1 MLSLSLT
8 FCLASNKLLEDSELL
23 NPSKRDRMLHGEVRF
38 PESVFSLGALSCNND
53 FRVNKK
59 LDFLIHLDG
68 ERAHLLIRS
77 AQKCGGNRKGIG
89 LCKTKFVPFII
100 NYIWPVRIFQH
111 VQDEHRLKFV
121 WISFF
126 FKLFSFIR
134 LTGLPLVVH
143 CCFLRSV
150 SFSFII
156 FAFSLNPT
164 SSPFSAGRQQCQR
177 LLL

>member
-1 MLSLSLT
+1 MV
-8 FCLASNKLLEDSELL
+8 
-23 NPSKRDRMLHGEVRF
+23 HGEVRF
-38 PESVFSLGALSCNND
+38 PESVFSLGALSCNSD

-77 AQKCGGNRKGIG
+77 TQKCGGKGKGIG

-100 NYIWPVRIFQH
+100 NYIWPVRIFRH
-111 VQDEHRLKFV
+111 VQDEHGLKFV

-126 FKLFSFIR
+126 FKLSSFLR
-134 LTGLPLVVH
+134 LTGLPLAVL

-164 SSPFSAGRQQCQR
+164 SSPFSAEWQQCQR